1 MKRSKQR
8 EDAKRVV
15 QLCTLTKISSEIG
28 FLSLNWAIPEKRWEL
43 STYFFEKKAQ
53 LKFLGLLFHP
63 WKFWENTKLFI
74 PKKSCNII

>member
-15 QLCTLTKISSEIG
+15 QLCTLTKIASKIG